1 MQRSRTILSILSLL
15 FVCSTLWAQST
26 GRISG
31 RVVKEAGGGGI
42 GGVVVVINE
51 LGAATLTDANGA
63 FTFNSVPPGSYT
75 LSYTAGERV
84 ESGTVE
90 VTAGTTARVDKSVDW
105 QLSFAEEVTVYSAS
119 RQVERI
125 VEAPAAVSV
134 IAEEEIALAAPTGQ
148 LPKVLESAP
157 GVDFT
162 QSGVYDFNFNTRGFN
177 SSLNRRIL
185 TLIDGRD
192 PAVPFLGAQ
201 EWGALSYPLDEMSSI
216 ELVRGPGA
224 ALYGAN
230 AFNGVLNMTTKQ
242 PRYSEG
248 GKIQLTGGDL
258 DTFRGDFRIA
268 NEIADGWYYKFLGGY
283 QQGKDFG
290 QSRNVSVEYSVL
302 CGPLGG
308 SNCLRREAR
317 PLALTENEI
326 AFAGARLDKYF
337 DNGHAFTFEAG
348 GATLEGPIFQ
358 TGIGRVQVTD
368 VERPW
373 ARLNYNTRYFNVS
386 GYYDSRKAEDQV
398 ALASGALLFEDSHN
412 LHGEIQGN
420 WAFAANKGRIVGGVA
435 YNEQDVDTANNA
447 GVQTLMLEPR
457 NEHQEAVF
465 AQLEYNF
472 SPQVKAVIAGRYDE
486 STLHDAQVSPKAALV
501 YSPHANHAI
510 RLNYN
515 EAFQVPNY
523 SEFFLNVPAGAP
535 INLSPLENALA
546 PFLGGVPL
554 GFGFVPIIARGNPN
568 LDLEEITSYEIG
580 YSGIFQ
586 SKFYLTADYYQNEVT
601 NFVTD
606 LLPGVNPTFGRYA
619 PPAVLPPQ
627 VQAVILAQLR
637 ANLPAA
643 VFAGLTNLPN
653 GAPAVVFSYAN
664 AGKVDTQGFEIAAN
678 YYLTNSWVVDFNYSW
693 FDFDVKEQ
701 ALGDVLLP
709 NAPEHKFNAG
719 VGYRGARLDASLKYR
734 WVDDFFWAAGVFQ
747 GDVPSYDVVNVA
759 ANYQLFDNVSL
770 GVNVSNALNNKHW
783 ETFGGD
789 ILERR
794 ALAFVG
800 FTW

>member
-1 MQRSRTILSILSLL
+1 MQRTRTALTILCALI
-15 FVCSTLWAQST
+15 FASTLWAQAT
-26 GRISG
+26 GRING
-31 RVVKEAGGGGI
+31 RVVKDAGGGGI
-42 GGVVVVINE
+42 GGVVVVLNE
-51 LGAATLTDANGA
+51 LGQATLTDSNGA
-63 FTFNSVPPGSYT
+63 FSFEGVPPGSYT

-84 ESGTVE
+84 ESGSADV
-90 VTAGTTARVDKSVDW
+90 VAGSTARVDKSVDW
-105 QLSFAEEVTVYSAS
+105 QLSFAEEVTVFSAS

-125 VEAPAAVSV
+125 VEAPAAVTV

-216 ELVRGPGA
+216 ELVRGPGS

-230 AFNGVLNMTTKQ
+230 AFNGVLNMTTRQ

-248 GKIQLTGGDL
+248 GKIALTGGDL

-283 QQGKDFG
+283 QQGEDFG
-290 QSRNVSVEYSVL
+290 RSRNLTVEYSVP

-337 DNGHAFTFEAG
+337 ENGHAFTVEAG

-373 ARLNYNTRYFNVS
+373 ARLNYNTRHFNVS

-398 ALASGALLFEDSHN
+398 ALASGALLFEDSSN

-420 WAFAANKGRIVGGVA
+420 WAFANNNGRVVGGVA
-435 YNEQDVDTANNA
+435 YHEQDIDTANRA
-447 GVQTLMLEPR
+447 GVQTLMTEPR
-457 NEHQEAVF
+457 KEHQEAAF
-465 AQLEYNF
+465 AQFEYSF
-472 SPQVKAVIAGRYDE
+472 TPQFKAVVAGRYDE
-486 STLHDAQVSPKAALV
+486 STLHDSQFSPKAALV

-510 RLNYN
+510 RLNYS

-523 SEFFLNVPAGAP
+523 SEFFLSVPAGAP
-535 INLSPLENALA
+535 INLSALETALA

-554 GFGFVPIIARGNPN
+554 GFGRVPIIARGNTGLEP
-568 LDLEEITSYEIG
+568 EEITSYEIG
-580 YSGIFQ
+580 YSGIFN
-586 SKFYLTADYYQNEVT
+586 SKLYLTADYYQNEVT

-606 LLPGVNPTFGRYA
+606 LLPGVNPAFGRYA
-619 PPAVLPPQ
+619 PPGVLPAQ
-627 VQAVILAQLR
+627 VQAIILAQLR
-637 ANLPAA
+637 ANLPAS

-653 GAPAVVFSYAN
+653 GAPAVIFSYAN
-664 AGKVDTQGFEIAAN
+664 AGEVDTQGVELAAN
-678 YYLTNSWVVDFNYSW
+678 YYLTNSWVLDFNYSW

-709 NAPEHKFNAG
+709 NAPEHKANAG
-719 VGYRGARLDASLKYR
+719 IGYRGARIDASLKYR

-747 GDVPSYDVVNVA
+747 GDVPSYDVVNFA
-759 ANYQLFDNVSL
+759 INYRLFDSVTL
-770 GVNVSNALNNKHW
+770 GANISNLLDNEHY

-800 FTW
+800 FSW

>member
-1 MQRSRTILSILSLL
+1 MQRWRIVLTVLCVFILS
-15 FVCSTLWAQST
+15 STLLAQAT

-31 RVVKEAGGGGI
+31 RVVKQDGGGGI

-51 LGAATLTDANGA
+51 LGEATLTDSNGA
-63 FTFNSVPPGSYT
+63 FAFDRVPAGSYT
-75 LSYTAGERV
+75 LSYTAGDRV

-90 VTAGTTARVDKSVDW
+90 VAAGSTARVDKSVDW

-258 DTFRGDFRIA
+258 DTFRGDFRF
-268 NEIADGWYYKFLGGY
+268 ADELGAGWFYKVLGGY
-283 QQGKDFG
+283 QQGEDFG
-290 QSRNVSVEYSVL
+290 QSRNVTVEYTVP

-373 ARLNYNTRYFNVS
+373 ARLNYNTLHWNVS
-386 GYYDSRKAEDQV
+386 GYYDARNADEQV
-398 ALASGALLFEDSHN
+398 ALASGALLYEDSHN

-420 WAFAANKGRIVGGVA
+420 YAFNANKGRIVGGVA
-435 YNEQDVDTANNA
+435 YNEQDVDTANPA
-447 GVQTLMLEPR
+447 GVQSLMTEPR
-457 NEHQEAVF
+457 TEHQEAVF
-465 AQLEYNF
+465 GQLEYSFTPNI
-472 SPQVKAVIAGRYDE
+472 KAVVAARYDE
-486 STLHDAQVSPKAALV
+486 STLHDSQVSPKAALV

-535 INLSPLENALA
+535 INLSALETALA

-568 LDLEEITSYEIG
+568 LELEEITSYEIG

-586 SKFYLTADYYQNEVT
+586 SKLYLTADYYQNEVT

-619 PPAVLPPQ
+619 PPAVLPQQ
-627 VQAVILAQLR
+627 VQNIILAQLQ
-637 ANLPAA
+637 ANLPAS
-643 VFAGLTNLPN
+643 VFAGLSNLPN
-653 GAPAVVFSYAN
+653 GAPAVIFSYAN
-664 AGKVDTQGFEIAAN
+664 AGEVDTEGFEIAAN
-678 YYLTNSWVVDFNYSW
+678 YYLTNSWILDFNYSW
-693 FDFDVKEQ
+693 FDFDVKQQ

-719 VGYRGARLDASLKYR
+719 VGYRGQRFDASLKYR

-747 GDVPSYDVVNVA
+747 GDVPSYDVVNFA
-759 ANYQLFDNVSL
+759 ANYRVLDNVTVGL
-770 GVNVSNALNNKHW
+770 NISNALDNEHW

-794 ALAFVG
+794 ALAYLG